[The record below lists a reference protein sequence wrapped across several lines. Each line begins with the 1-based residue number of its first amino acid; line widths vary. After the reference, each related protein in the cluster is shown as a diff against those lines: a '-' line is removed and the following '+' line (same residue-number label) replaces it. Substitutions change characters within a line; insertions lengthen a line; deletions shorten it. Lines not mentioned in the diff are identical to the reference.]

1 MSRPAWRAWNF
12 AQAGE
17 QAVGWVK
24 RGDTDRIGGD
34 ASLSDWV
41 PVIDQLVDH
50 VLFGRLL
57 VSARKFAFGLTEIG

>member
-1 MSRPAWRAWNF
+1 
-12 AQAGE
+12 
-17 QAVGWVK
+17 VK